1 MTRAANEAARQ
12 WARKLCTVVVLS
24 SALSGG
30 SLIAQG
36 APPVVEILTPSE
48 GFKLRPG
55 GTMAVRVRVAPGDDD
70 VREWVLWLDGGG
82 KSQPRE
88 LARGATAVDE
98 QVVAEVAADTLVAGE
113 PYTLRLTAADAN
125 AGAAMAEV
133 IFRVP
138 DPVFALIP
146 FEPGDFTD
154 GFWDGMSVDA
164 SGRLFALGA
173 RKYDE
178 IRIFNPTAGTD
189 RLIQIRGGATEGR
202 QLSADGRRFYFR
214 GLFPRTV
221 GVVGA
226 IGYVDLA
233 TDALV
238 MGPLTGSESFTV
250 DRAGRRVALQS
261 QENLDPAVGNP
272 RPGIQYFFYD
282 DETKAV
288 RQLTTDPRSVPSIA
302 EQNDRTFCLRPLAT
316 IPRISDDGEQIV
328 LITNIPLGAVA
339 PDPGA
344 GCYVSVYEVAA
355 GAWRHVAALPKGIS
369 IDTPALSGDG
379 RWLSFVVGRSD
390 PPIVRRSFPA
400 LMDLQTGELTDPVG
414 GIAGYTSFDSVI
426 TGNGARILISTQ
438 ADLDPRVGNPD
449 HNMELFVY
457 ERATG
462 RFTQVTETVGG
473 IGRHPGGCPSYQPRV
488 SDDGEV
494 MAFFFQSND
503 FGNCRLDGP
512 QLNEADG
519 FTFGRVR
526 TVRRRPGNRGPTL
539 VVRSTVQGAAGNVLT
554 LPIAASD
561 ADGDAV
567 TFFAQQPNRVTT
579 NILPGSTFVDNR
591 DGTAEFRWPTKPEQ
605 VGTYTLRV
613 AAFDEGGGEDVQDIT
628 ITLTATTPCVG
639 DCNGD
644 ERVAIDELL
653 TGVNIA
659 LGRMPVSDCG
669 NLDPQGAGT
678 VGIAEL
684 VTATTYALDGCPG
697 E

>member
-1 MTRAANEAARQ
+1 MSGLRRWRQVFCGAIVLFAA
-12 WARKLCTVVVLS
+12 LL
-24 SALSGG
+24 GG
-30 SLIAQG
+30 PVIAQA
-36 APPVVEILTPSE
+36 APPVVEILSPSE

-55 GTMAVRVRVAPGDDD
+55 WTMAVRVRVARGDDEL
-70 VREWVLWLDGGG
+70 REWVLQLAGGG
-82 KSQPRE
+82 QPEPRE
-88 LARGATAVDE
+88 LARGAAAVDE
-98 QVVAEVAADTLVAGE
+98 QVVAEVAADTLVAAE
-113 PYTLRLTAADAN
+113 PYSLRLSAADAD
-125 AGAAMAEV
+125 AGTATAAV
-133 IFRVP
+133 GFRVP
-138 DPVFALIP
+138 DPPFALIP

-178 IRIFNPTAGTD
+178 IRIFNPTTGTD
-189 RLIQIRGGATEGR
+189 RLIQITDGATEGR

-214 GLFPRTV
+214 GAFPRSAGIGRV
-221 GVVGA
+221 EA

-233 TDALV
+233 TDLLAK
-238 MGPLTGSESFTV
+238 GPLTGIESFTV
-250 DRAGRRVALQS
+250 DCAGRRVALQS
-261 QENLDPAVGNP
+261 EENLDPAVGNP
-272 RPGIQYFFYD
+272 RPGIQYFLYD
-282 DETKAV
+282 DETKAI
-288 RQLTTDPRSVPSIA
+288 RQLTTDPRSVPTIA
-302 EQNDRTFCLRPLAT
+302 EQNDPTFCLRPLAT
-316 IPRISDDGEQIV
+316 IPRISDDGEQVV
-328 LITNIPLGAVA
+328 LLTSIPLGPLA

-355 GAWRHVAALPKGIS
+355 GTWRHVAALPKGIS

-390 PPIVRRSFPA
+390 PPIVLRGFPA

-426 TGNGARILISTQ
+426 TGDASRILISTQ

-462 RFTQVTETVGG
+462 SFTQVTETVGG
-473 IGRHPGGCPSYQPRV
+473 IGRHPGGCPSYRPRV
-488 SDDGEV
+488 SEDGEV

-503 FGNCRLDGP
+503 FGGCRLDGP
-512 QLNEADG
+512 QRNEADG

-526 TVRRRPGNRGPTL
+526 TVRRRPGNQGPRL
-539 VVRSTVQGAAGNVLT
+539 VVRSTVQGAAGNTLT

-579 NILPGSTFVDNR
+579 NILPGSEFVDNR
-591 DGTAEFRWPTKPEQ
+591 DGTAVFRWPTKPEQ

-644 ERVAIDELL
+644 ERVAIEELL
-653 TGVNIA
+653 TGVSIA
-659 LGRMPVSDCG
+659 LGRMPVSECG